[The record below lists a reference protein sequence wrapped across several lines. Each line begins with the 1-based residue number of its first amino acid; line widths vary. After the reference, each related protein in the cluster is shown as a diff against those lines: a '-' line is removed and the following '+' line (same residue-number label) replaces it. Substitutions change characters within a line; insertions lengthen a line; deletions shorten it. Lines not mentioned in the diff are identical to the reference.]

1 MRDVRKIVR
10 IVSCI
15 MKRFLKLII
24 KKLYHWRIIII
35 LLEIKITWRLWRKC
49 WKSWE
54 RKIKINWRKMM
65 KKKHWKIEGSFKD
78 HERYGLES
86 QYEINMNCQQLS
98 RKFPNLHNQ
107 QSIFKTFNSRMH
119 QSLPEIHTCVSILL
133 GGIVSTNQTNPW
145 SNHRPMNEASPL
157 VNDALVT
164 VHSPSLTDQVA
175 SSPLQPIQSLYR
187 RLFNAYRGGCK
198 SRRAA
203 SCVEPSRSVR

>member
-86 QYEINMNCQQLS
+86 QYEINNCQQLS

-119 QSLPEIHTCVSILL
+119 QSLPEVPVCPSFLAESYQRIRPILDPI
-133 GGIVSTNQTNPW
+133 IVQWMKHLRLLTTLLS
-145 SNHRPMNEASPL
+145 RY
-157 VNDALVT
+157 T
-164 VHSPSLTDQVA
+164 VHH
-175 SSPLQPIQSLYR
+175 
-187 RLFNAYRGGCK
+187 
-198 SRRAA
+198 
-203 SCVEPSRSVR
+203 